1 MAHWAWYL
9 FGAVAVAEIY
19 RNYTTPEEKSEWENK
34 IKAHHGEVGILTA
47 LAGILTKSPRL
58 TATGIGL
65 AVHDWDDRN
74 KWFNNSKSNIV
85 VPSSPFYVWNPKLWH
100 RIDPGPT

>member
-9 FGAVAVAEIY
+9 FGAVAVAE
-19 RNYTTPEEKSEWENK
+19 WENK
-34 IKAHHGEVGILTA
+34 VNIHHGAAGTLITIAGV
-47 LAGILTKSPRL
+47 LADSPKL
-58 TATGIGL
+58 IGTGLGL
-65 AVHDWDDRN
+65 MIHDWDDRH